1 MDTVLIQVYSIID
14 SLLIQLGLASSAV
27 PSGTQQLA
35 AIIIGVFLILLVL
48 ALARHHML
56 TWSMKGAKFG
66 VFLGIIL
73 TLALEGFLLVAG
85 KTTFAEIVKSNNVP
99 PAVSTFLSE
108 NMSDLAGQIGGE
120 PGALGASTGVRETS
134 TIISDFKNLGAVD
147 KERVQEAVC
156 KEQ

>member
-1 MDTVLIQVYSIID
+1 MDTVLIQVYSVID
-14 SLLIQLGLASSAV
+14 GLLLQLGVVSSAV
-27 PSGTQQLA
+27 SSGTQQLI
-35 AIIIGVFLILLVL
+35 AIIIGIFLILLVL

-56 TWSMKGAKFG
+56 SWSMKGAKFG
-66 VFLGIIL
+66 IFLGIVL

-99 PAVSTFLSE
+99 PAVRTFLSE

-120 PGALGASTGVRETS
+120 PGTLGASTELRETS
-134 TIISDFKNLGAVD
+134 VIINDFKNLGAVD

-156 KEQ
+156 KE